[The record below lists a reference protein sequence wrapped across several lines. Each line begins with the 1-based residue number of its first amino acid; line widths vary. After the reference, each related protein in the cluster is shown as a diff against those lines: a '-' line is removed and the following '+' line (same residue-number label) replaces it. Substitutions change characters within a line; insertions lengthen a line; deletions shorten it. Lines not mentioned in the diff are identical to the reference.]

1 MAAVLVCLSGCISIS
16 DAPGTPVK
24 AVKPGQLGGYDPAR
38 NGSKDVNAAL
48 AAGQKDGRNVLMLF
62 GAKDNVD
69 CRALALLSGD
79 PAIAPLVADYHV
91 VTVDVGDPGPNLE
104 DNRAIPARMFLDL
117 DSSGI
122 PAVLVTKVTADN
134 RALDQFGSDD
144 GSFAH
149 ARSMTAEQLTA
160 FLKKWR

>member
-1 MAAVLVCLSGCISIS
+1 
-16 DAPGTPVK
+16 
-24 AVKPGQLGGYDPAR
+24 
-38 NGSKDVNAAL
+38 
-48 AAGQKDGRNVLMLF
+48 
-62 GAKDNVD
+62 
-69 CRALALLSGD
+69 
-79 PAIAPLVADYHV
+79 
-91 VTVDVGDPGPNLE
+91 
-104 DNRAIPARMFLDL
+104 MFLDL

-134 RALDQFGSDD
+134 QAVDQFASDD